1 MKRATRRSSRAKS
14 AAAAQNDAALQTDI
28 GIAPL
33 PNVIGYML
41 RRAHLVVVKNFMT
54 VCKDLDIRPAQ
65 YGILTVI
72 ENNPGLK
79 QIDVSL
85 ALGIKRTNMVALID
99 VLQKRDLVRRVTVRS
114 DRRSYALHLT
124 PKGKTFMSKLRARVT
139 QHEKEVSAAL
149 GANGREQLLSQL
161 RLLQQPGEAAVLPQ
175 RPLPSGSRP
184 TDGTHLQSTRRLG
197 RFETRQRPSIDKV

>member
-1 MKRATRRSSRAKS
+1 MKRAVRQSSRAKS
-14 AAAAQNDAALQTDI
+14 ASAAADDAAPQVAVDI
-28 GIAPL
+28 TPL
-33 PNVIGYML
+33 PNAVGYML

-54 VCKDLDIRPAQ
+54 VCADLDIRPAQ

-99 VLQKRDLVRRVTVRS
+99 ALQKRDLVRRVTVKS

-124 PKGKTFMSKLRARVT
+124 PKGKALMSKLRACAAR
-139 QHEKEVSAAL
+139 HEKEVGAAL
-149 GANGREQLLSQL
+149 GMQAREQLLSYL
-161 RLLQQPGEAAVLPQ
+161 RLLQERLP
-175 RPLPSGSRP
+175 PIVS
-184 TDGTHLQSTRRLG
+184 DD
-197 RFETRQRPSIDKV
+197 EI

>member
-1 MKRATRRSSRAKS
+1 MKRAARRPSRAKV
-14 AAAAQNDAALQTDI
+14 APARATQQGRAEPEAVID
-28 GIAPL
+28 IAPL

-41 RRAHLVVVKNFMT
+41 RRTHLVVVKNFMT
-54 VCKDLDIRPAQ
+54 VCADLDIRPAQ
-65 YGILTVI
+65 FGILTVI

-99 VLQKRDLVRRVTVRS
+99 ILEKRDLVRRVTVRS

-124 PKGKTFMSKLRARVT
+124 PKGKSFMTKLRARVAR
-139 QHEKEVSAAL
+139 HEEEVSAAL

-161 RLLQQPGEAAVLPQ
+161 RSLLERLP
-175 RPLPSGSRP
+175 PIVS
-184 TDGTHLQSTRRLG
+184 DD
-197 RFETRQRPSIDKV
+197 EI

>member
-1 MKRATRRSSRAKS
+1 MRRAARRPSRAKS
-14 AAAAQNDAALQTDI
+14 AAAASDGAPQSAVDI
-28 GIAPL
+28 TPL
-33 PNVIGYML
+33 PDAVGYML

-54 VCKDLDIRPAQ
+54 VCADLDIRPAQ

-99 VLQKRDLVRRVTVRS
+99 ALQKRDLVRRVTVRS

-124 PKGKTFMSKLRARVT
+124 PKGKAFMSRLRARVA

-161 RLLQQPGEAAVLPQ
+161 RLLQERLP
-175 RPLPSGSRP
+175 PIVS
-184 TDGTHLQSTRRLG
+184 DD
-197 RFETRQRPSIDKV
+197 EI